1 MALILQI
8 ALGIVLGF
16 VVLAYWREI
25 LALGLFLATAVV
37 LLALL
42 LAGGVAFY
50 FAYSAA
56 AEAAAVS
63 PLMQAVNGAIATIA
77 SVLVHFLF
85 GFAVGSAIESNSS
98 FRGREAYI
106 FGFLFFEM
114 FLGSAVAGTWAIAQY
129 VENELNGLWYVGG
142 LAAAWVSL
150 VAVFWLRNS
159 AAKRKLQSG
168 GSPHAA

>member
-8 ALGIVLGF
+8 ALGMVLGF
-16 VVLAYWREI
+16 VILAYWREI
-25 LALGLFLATAVV
+25 LALGLFFAAALV

-50 FAYSAA
+50 FGYRAA
-56 AEAAAVS
+56 AEAAAAS
-63 PLMQAVNGAIATIA
+63 PLMQAVNGALATIA
-77 SVLVHFLF
+77 AVLAHFLF
-85 GFAVGSAIESNSS
+85 GFAVGSAVESSS
-98 FRGREAYI
+98 SLRGREAYI

-114 FLGSAVAGTWAIAQY
+114 FLGSAIAGTWAIAQY
-129 VENELNGLWYVGG
+129 VENDPNGTWYVGG

-159 AAKRKLQSG
+159 ASKRKLQRG
-168 GSPHAA
+168 GSPRAA